1 MRSCLFLG
9 GLLKKLRGGLDIGDL
24 ILRVLAQELKLDPEE
39 ISEAR
44 LELASRFLKRP
55 IYTSRRV
62 KRFKHLKSCMKLSK
76 SASKR

>member
-62 KRFKHLKSCMKLSK
+62 KRFKQRYKSKKL
-76 SASKR
+76 